1 MVNLLYI
8 YIQRNHIIT
17 LYTLTENKIC
27 LNEQKVNRIN
37 RIANKISVALTEK
50 SIDSTVSV
58 LLNIYKIAV
67 DLRV

>member
-37 RIANKISVALTEK
+37 RIANKISVALIEK